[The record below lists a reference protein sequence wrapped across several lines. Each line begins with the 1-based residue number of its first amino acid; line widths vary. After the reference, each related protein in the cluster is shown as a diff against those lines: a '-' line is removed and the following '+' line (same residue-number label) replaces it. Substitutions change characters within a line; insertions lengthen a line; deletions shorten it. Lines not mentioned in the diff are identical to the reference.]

1 MKVSNVFFHW
11 FAIVFF
17 IFAILFISFQNYGMT
32 GEEGG
37 SRFWLMRVTLLL
49 DVVCLI
55 MCLLRLNRSYSGVHL
70 VCMLW
75 LLIMPV
81 IMFVNNAPMADT
93 VRTILWPL
101 LFEATY
107 LSCRGAVYRGDFLKR
122 MFFVLAIIGAVYF
135 FMTRFGVAHQTNT
148 IYFCFLTMPWMMYKA
163 DRRTMGIIV
172 LTFTVLALMS
182 LKRSTML
189 TMVLLW
195 GFYFLN
201 GMRTRRNKI
210 YTLIASL
217 ALVVGVYLAYD
228 KIDEYT
234 GGVLTERVNK
244 EETDEGKGRE
254 AIWQITTLMIQQS
267 SPGKLIT
274 GHGHFG
280 VRRDSFLEI
289 SAHNDF
295 LEVIYDYGL
304 IIFFL
309 YLCLWGYVVRRAYK
323 LYRIRSSIF
332 LPYAASLSIFLVMSM
347 VSHLILY
354 TTYFNYLVMFWGFTE
369 AYVESC
375 HPELY
380 TRKRIRSV

>member
-1 MKVSNVFFHW
+1 MRVSNVFFHL

-55 MCLLRLNRSYSGVHL
+55 MCFLRLNRNYSGIHL

-75 LLIMPV
+75 LLIMPLV
-81 IMFVNNAPMADT
+81 MFVNNAPMADT
-93 VRTILWPL
+93 ARTILWPL
-101 LFEATY
+101 VFEATY

-148 IYFCFLTMPWMMYKA
+148 IYFCFLTLPWMMYKA
-163 DRRTMGIIV
+163 DRRTMGIVV
-172 LTFTVLALMS
+172 LAFTVLALMS

-309 YLCLWGYVVRRAYK
+309 YLNFFFFYFKKIIIDITKILV
-323 LYRIRSSIF
+323 IHINISS
-332 LPYAASLSIFLVMSM
+332 
-347 VSHLILY
+347 
-354 TTYFNYLVMFWGFTE
+354 YL
-369 AYVESC
+369 
-375 HPELY
+375 L
-380 TRKRIRSV
+380 